1 MGVWTAEDS
10 VLVLIDYQRGFEVIG
25 SDTNAD
31 LPDGSRAP
39 DNAALVTC
47 QGTHLHVRGSAVS
60 RLLKASSLLPPL
72 NRRDFTPAVKGMSHN
87 YDAINSS
94 EWL

>member
-10 VLVLIDYQRGFEVIG
+10 VLVLIDHQRGFEVIG

-39 DNAALVTC
+39 DNAALVTVARELIFTFA
-47 QGTHLHVRGSAVS
+47 GRRSADS
-60 RLLKASSLLPPL
+60 
-72 NRRDFTPAVKGMSHN
+72 
-87 YDAINSS
+87 
-94 EWL
+94 